1 MTIFSLLGPDFDR
14 PACLEA
20 TTYSD
25 PISAVPTISQK
36 LKLKID
42 FACLLRTGYPKYSN
56 IVLV

>member
-42 FACLLRTGYPKYSN
+42 FACLLRTGYPK
-56 IVLV
+56 LA